1 MNGQKQLSPDV
12 AGVTIAV
19 LVFLLLGSLVAIFW
33 EAQVI
38 AKQEAVIHMQ
48 MDGNNEHEQR

>member
-19 LVFLLLGSLVAIFW
+19 LVFLLMGACVALFW
-33 EAQVI
+33 QAQVI
-38 AKQEAVIHMQ
+38 AKQEAVIQMQ
-48 MDGNNEHEQR
+48 LENR

>member
-38 AKQEAVIHMQ
+38 AKQEAVIRMQ
-48 MDGNNEHEQR
+48 LEGK

>member
-48 MDGNNEHEQR
+48 MEGNNEQR

>member
-1 MNGQKQLSPDV
+1 MKGNMQLGPN
-12 AGVTIAV
+12 ATGVTIAV

-38 AKQEAVIHMQ
+38 AKQEAVIHML
-48 MDGNNEHEQR
+48 MDGNNEQR